1 MNKTEFS
8 LKGKNIVL
16 TGAAGY
22 LGSKYAE
29 GLSKFGANVIL
40 VDVDQNKSE
49 KMKKALEKKYN
60 TNPLAVK
67 VDVSNK
73 KSVKKMIKKICR
85 NYDKIDV
92 LINNAFY
99 QESKK
104 EKTSNFENF
113 SLDAWNKS
121 IKVNLTGTLICCQE
135 VGKIMKKQKNGNI
148 INISSVYGL
157 KGADQRI
164 YENSGLNSTIA
175 YAATKSAILNM
186 TRYLASYWH
195 EYGIRV
201 NSLSLGGVERG
212 QDKKFIKKYSEKTI
226 IGRMAKQ
233 DEYVGAI
240 IFLSSN
246 SSSYMTGSNL
256 VIDGG
261 WTSW

>member
-1 MNKTEFS
+1 MNDNEFS

-16 TGAAGY
+16 TGAIGY

-40 VDVDQNKSE
+40 ADINLSKAE
-49 KMKKALEKKYN
+49 KMKKILEEKFS
-60 TNPLAVK
+60 TNPLAIK
-67 VDVSNK
+67 VDISNK
-73 KSVKKMIKKICR
+73 KSVQQMASKICKK
-85 NYDKIDV
+85 YKSIDV

-99 QESKK
+99 QETKK
-104 EKTSNFENF
+104 EKTSDFENF
-113 SLDAWNKS
+113 SLDAWEKS
-121 IKVNLTGTLICCQE
+121 IRVNLTGTLICCQE
-135 VGKIMKKQKNGNI
+135 IGKIMKKQKNGNI

-157 KGADQRI
+157 LGADQRI
-164 YENSGLNSTIA
+164 YEKSGWNSTIA
-175 YAATKSAILNM
+175 YGTTKSAILNM

-195 EYGIRV
+195 NDGIRV

-212 QDKKFIKKYSEKTI
+212 QGEKFLKKYSEKTM

-261 WTSW
+261 WTAW